1 MIGALILFS
10 ANCEQGPGLIGM
22 FQPKPDGS
30 RKHCAQS
37 LFRIVQFGLLFYL
50 LQRFLW
56 GPVTK
61 ALDARAQRI
70 REGLDNA
77 EAAKRERTQMKA
89 EVERLLGDAR
99 REAAAIAERTTQA
112 AEAAAAEIRAQA
124 KVEGDRLRERAK
136 TDAEQLHQQALS
148 QLRAEV
154 ASMAVLAA
162 SRILGR
168 EVDAKTHQ
176 ALIER
181 SLDEAGPDLGKL
193 S

>member
-1 MIGALILFS
+1 MTPIGIL
-10 ANCEQGPGLIGM
+10 AEGGLTVE
-22 FQPKPDGS
+22 PYWVLV
-30 RKHCAQS
+30 A
-37 LFRIVQFGLLFYL
+37 IVQFGLLFYL

-136 TDAEQLHQQALS
+136 TDAEQLHQQALA

-162 SRILGR
+162 SRILGK

-181 SLDEAGPDLGKL
+181 SLDEAGPDLANL

>member
-1 MIGALILFS
+1 MTPIGIL
-10 ANCEQGPGLIGM
+10 AEGGLTVE
-22 FQPKPDGS
+22 PYWVLV
-30 RKHCAQS
+30 A
-37 LFRIVQFGLLFYL
+37 IVQFGLLFYL

-77 EAAKRERTQMKA
+77 EAAKRERTQMQA
-89 EVERLLGDAR
+89 EVERLLNEAR
-99 REAAAIAERTTQA
+99 REAAGIAERTTQA

-124 KVEGDRLRERAK
+124 KIEGDRLRERAK
-136 TDAEQLHQQALS
+136 VDAEQLHQQALA
-148 QLRAEV
+148 QLRSEV

-162 SRILGR
+162 SRILGK

>member
-1 MIGALILFS
+1 MTPIGIL
-10 ANCEQGPGLIGM
+10 AEGGLTVE
-22 FQPKPDGS
+22 PYWVLV
-30 RKHCAQS
+30 A
-37 LFRIVQFGLLFYL
+37 IVQFGLLFWL

-77 EAAKRERTQMKA
+77 EAAKRDRTQMQA
-89 EVERLLGDAR
+89 EVERLLNEAR

-112 AEAAAAEIRAQA
+112 AEAAAATIRTQA
-124 KVEGDRLRERAK
+124 KADGDRLRERAK

-148 QLRAEV
+148 QLRSEV

-162 SRILGR
+162 SRILGK

>member
-1 MIGALILFS
+1 MPIGVLA
-10 ANCEQGPGLIGM
+10 EGGLLVE
-22 FQPKPDGS
+22 PYWVLV
-30 RKHCAQS
+30 A
-37 LFRIVQFGLLFYL
+37 IVQFGLLFYL

-77 EAAKRERTQMKA
+77 EAAKRERTQMQA
-89 EVERLLGDAR
+89 EVERLLSEAR

-112 AEAAAAEIRAQA
+112 AEAAAAEIRTQA
-124 KVEGDRLRERAK
+124 KAEGDRLRERAK
-136 TDAEQLHQQALS
+136 TDAEQLHQQALA
-148 QLRAEV
+148 QLRSEV

-162 SRILGR
+162 SRILGK

-181 SLDEAGPDLGKL
+181 SLDEAGPELGKL

>member
-1 MIGALILFS
+1 MTPIGIL
-10 ANCEQGPGLIGM
+10 AEGGLTVE
-22 FQPKPDGS
+22 PYWVLV
-30 RKHCAQS
+30 A
-37 LFRIVQFGLLFYL
+37 IVQFGLLFYL

-77 EAAKRERTQMKA
+77 EAAKRERTQMQA
-89 EVERLLGDAR
+89 EVERLLNEAR
-99 REAAAIAERTTQA
+99 REAGAIAERTTQA
-112 AEAAAAEIRAQA
+112 AEAAAAQIRTQA
-124 KVEGDRLRERAK
+124 KADGDRLRERAK

>member
-1 MIGALILFS
+1 MTPIGIL
-10 ANCEQGPGLIGM
+10 AEGGLTVE
-22 FQPKPDGS
+22 PYWVLV
-30 RKHCAQS
+30 A
-37 LFRIVQFGLLFYL
+37 IVQFGLLFYL

-136 TDAEQLHQQALS
+136 TDAEQLHQQALA

-162 SRILGR
+162 SRILGK

-181 SLDEAGPDLGKL
+181 SLDEAGPELGKL

>member
-1 MIGALILFS
+1 MPIGVLA
-10 ANCEQGPGLIGM
+10 EGGLLVE
-22 FQPKPDGS
+22 PYWVLV
-30 RKHCAQS
+30 A
-37 LFRIVQFGLLFYL
+37 IVQFGLLFYL

-77 EAAKRERTQMKA
+77 EAAKRERTQMQA
-89 EVERLLGDAR
+89 EVERLLSEAR

-112 AEAAAAEIRAQA
+112 AEAAAAEIRTQA
-124 KVEGDRLRERAK
+124 KAEGDRLRERAK
-136 TDAEQLHQQALS
+136 TDAEQLHQQALA
-148 QLRAEV
+148 QLRSEV

-162 SRILGR
+162 SRILGK

>member
-1 MIGALILFS
+1 VTPIGIL
-10 ANCEQGPGLIGM
+10 AEGGLTVE
-22 FQPKPDGS
+22 PYWVLV
-30 RKHCAQS
+30 A
-37 LFRIVQFGLLFYL
+37 IVQFGLLFWL

-77 EAAKRERTQMKA
+77 EAAKRERTQMQA
-89 EVERLLGDAR
+89 EVERLLNEAR

-112 AEAAAAEIRAQA
+112 AEAAAATIRTQA
-124 KVEGDRLRERAK
+124 KADGDRLRERAK

-148 QLRAEV
+148 QLRSEV

-162 SRILGR
+162 SRILGK

>member
-1 MIGALILFS
+1 VNPIVIL
-10 ANCEQGPGLIGM
+10 AEGGLTVE
-22 FQPKPDGS
+22 PYWVLV
-30 RKHCAQS
+30 A
-37 LFRIVQFGLLFYL
+37 IVQFGLLFYL

-77 EAAKRERTQMKA
+77 EAAKRERTQMQA
-89 EVERLLGDAR
+89 EVERLLNEAR
-99 REAAAIAERTTQA
+99 REASAIAERTTQA
-112 AEAAAAEIRAQA
+112 AEAAAAEIRTQA
-124 KVEGDRLRERAK
+124 KAEGDRLRERAK

-148 QLRAEV
+148 QLRGEV

-162 SRILGR
+162 SRILGK